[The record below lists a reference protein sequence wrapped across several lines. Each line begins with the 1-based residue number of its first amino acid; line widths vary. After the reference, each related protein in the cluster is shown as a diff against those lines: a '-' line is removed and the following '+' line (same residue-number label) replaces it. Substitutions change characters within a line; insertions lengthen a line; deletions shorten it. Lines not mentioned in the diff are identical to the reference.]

1 MISSIQQRIFF
12 SLYLQSKPWLADKM
26 QQQSMD
32 GPLKDYHVLMHLFGE
47 NNVLNCCLFSN
58 KSIWNYL
65 CSWGRTGDK
74 MNTDYTCFTSELKAH
89 PECKSFTNSSQNQ
102 QGSVV
107 WKRLQSQNSSPSHI
121 HTNTLIS
128 SNSSSPPYQERSSL
142 LQPDMH
148 RCSGK
153 QQDPARTQSAA
164 LCPSLQEAGKV
175 VFNTLQIWDDR
186 VVRMR
191 QPGYSAFN
199 SVQHSLTSDW
209 VVSISCFRKNK
220 YNIWLTFPKGCQRLQ

>member
-148 RCSGK
+148 RCSGN
-153 QQDPARTQSAA
+153 QLLYVLPCRRQGRWCLT
-164 LCPSLQEAGKV
+164 LCRYEMTEWSGWDSLVIQHLTLC
-175 VFNTLQIWDDR
+175 NTVWPQTEW
-186 VVRMR
+186 
-191 QPGYSAFN
+191 
-199 SVQHSLTSDW
+199 
-209 VVSISCFRKNK
+209 
-220 YNIWLTFPKGCQRLQ
+220 